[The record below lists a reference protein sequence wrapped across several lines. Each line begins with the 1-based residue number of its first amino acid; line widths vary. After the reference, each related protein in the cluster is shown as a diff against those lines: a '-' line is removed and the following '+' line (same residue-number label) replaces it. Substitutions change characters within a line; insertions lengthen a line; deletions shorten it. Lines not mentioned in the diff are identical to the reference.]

1 MFEAKSRFDDS
12 YSRIKTMHSLYDH
25 LLNNSKFP
33 HDMISDILRSE
44 LVSVVSALDRFIH
57 DIVKVGI
64 IESYNGQRQLTNSC
78 SNFQIN
84 IGDLKTF
91 LNPTINQDPDIILGD
106 IIDRKHS
113 HLSFQDPK
121 KIADALSLFWDD
133 NQKWQTIASQL
144 GSDQNTIKVE
154 LKNIIIRRNQ
164 IVHEAD
170 FDAFQN
176 QLQIIKANDV
186 ENSVEFINNLV
197 EVIYNLIK
205 I

>member
-33 HDMISDILRSE
+33 HNVISDILRSE

-57 DIVKVGI
+57 DIVRVGI
-64 IESYNGQRQLTNSC
+64 IESYNGQRELTSSC

-84 IGDLKTF
+84 IGDLKSF
-91 LNPTINQDPDIILGD
+91 LDPAINQDPRIILGD
-106 IIDRKHS
+106 IIDRRHS

-121 KIADALSLFWDD
+121 KIADALSLFWDN

-144 GSDQNTIKVE
+144 GSDQNAIKVE

-176 QLQIIKANDV
+176 QLQEIKSNDV
-186 ENSVEFINNLV
+186 EVSVEFINKLV
-197 EVIYNLIK
+197 GVIYSLIT

>member
-25 LLNNSKFP
+25 LLNSSKFP

-64 IESYNGQRQLTNSC
+64 IESYNGQRQLTSSC

-84 IGDLKTF
+84 IGDLKNF
-91 LNPTINQDPDIILGD
+91 LNPTISQDPDIILGD
-106 IIDRKHS
+106 IIDKRHS

-144 GSDQNTIKVE
+144 GNDQNTIRVE

-186 ENSVEFINNLV
+186 EASVEFINNLV
-197 EVIYNLIK
+197 EVIFNLIK

>member
-25 LLNNSKFP
+25 LLDNSKFP

-91 LNPTINQDPDIILGD
+91 LNPTISQDPDIILGD

-133 NQKWQTIASQL
+133 SQKWQTIASQL